1 MFPYLA
7 VLVGLV
13 DFVVAGTVL
22 AGLRIYYRVGV
33 SASLLFL
40 PVVIAVQL
48 MFTAGLALLVAM
60 ANLYLRDVRYAFDAI
75 LVVWMF
81 ATSVVYPVD
90 RVGGRL
96 GALLALNPM
105 TPIID
110 AYRAVLL
117 GGELPAPGP
126 FQGAALVSVATLGI
140 ARLGFHPSE
149 VRFAEDV

>member
-1 MFPYLA
+1 MIYCR
-7 VLVGLV
+7 
-13 DFVVAGTVL
+13 VV
-22 AGLRIYYRVGV
+22 V
-33 SASLLFL
+33 SASLLFM

-105 TPIID
+105 TLIID
-110 AYRAVLL
+110 AQRGLLLGFELPARAPFTAAVLL
-117 GGELPAPGP
+117 PGAPL
-126 FQGAALVSVATLGI
+126 ASAWLLLH
-140 ARLGFHPSE
+140 R
-149 VRFAEDV
+149 